1 MLKRQHPWRNQWLEK
16 NIIRLPN
23 ITRMRQN
30 PIAPLPSNTAKAIMP
45 RARNIPQTPSNILKW
60 PANIASRPIPKVNSR
75 SELTRPDESR
85 ASFSHQSRGLV
96 IRRRLLRHSGSV
108 WKQWKSASAAILMLH
123 SHRLCSGAR
132 RYSGS
137 PSPSRRIGFPLPRP
151 SPPPHVRRSKLRRH
165 LAAMGQSL
173 HFRDVRV
180 MSVLPLPAQPV
191 DATQALNLSAGV
203 SNCKVSRGRS
213 FS

>member
-1 MLKRQHPWRNQWLEK
+1 MLKRQHPWRNQFFEK

-60 PANIASRPIPKVNSR
+60 PANIACRPMPKVNGR

-108 WKQWKSASAAILMLH
+108 WIQWKSASAAILMLH
-123 SHRLCSGAR
+123 SLACARALVVIRGAHRRVGA
-132 RYSGS
+132 SFS
-137 PSPSRRIGFPLPRP
+137 PSTPQPASPCAAQQTSPTFSSDGSIASLP
-151 SPPPHVRRSKLRRH
+151 
-165 LAAMGQSL
+165 
-173 HFRDVRV
+173 
-180 MSVLPLPAQPV
+180 
-191 DATQALNLSAGV
+191 
-203 SNCKVSRGRS
+203 
-213 FS
+213 